1 MEKSDDSLMIDNN
14 QTMDITN
21 RFSKEV
27 SKDYPKH
34 ISIDDEKLSFDEGL
48 TEIEEE
54 DSFAAQTIKN
64 FTLPRSKRLL

>member
-27 SKDYPKH
+27 SKDYPKLTT
-34 ISIDDEKLSFDEGL
+34 SLDDEKLSFDEGL

-54 DSFAAQTIKN
+54 DSFAA
-64 FTLPRSKRLL
+64 